1 MSSDAIAHWVM
12 CRMLTKGDLFIPDFG
27 VIWDVRRSVPGTELA
42 RSVEPYSY
50 MDDVRC
56 TYYDDFEDTLPQ
68 TWGVLRERWM
78 KYGRYSVQFDVPDD
92 APACVREFVF
102 NLFNGGDMPLVKDGA
117 DSAEFERYMD
127 DVMVSLITY
136 IVKPFREAQRQVKE
150 TRSTMR
156 LSRSE
161 AKRLQVIM

>member
-1 MSSDAIAHWVM
+1 M
-12 CRMLTKGDLFIPDFG
+12 CH
-27 VIWDVRRSVPGTELA
+27 SVPDTEPMKC
-42 RSVEPYSY
+42 VERLHYIY
-50 MDDVRC
+50 HAKDA
-56 TYYDDFEDTLPQ
+56 YYDHFNIFHSFPSPRPQ
-68 TWGVLRERWM
+68 TWGVLKERWM
-78 KYGRYSVQFDVPDD
+78 TFGWLSSEFRTPEYVQFDQFDVPDD